1 MSKNSAYFSIT
12 SLNNIPDV
20 HRIKREMDRKCN
32 GVLSVAVGENGN
44 LVSVD
49 FDDTGVTLQMLRN
62 CLTDMGYTVG
72 NARMVYF
79 D

>member
-1 MSKNSAYFSIT
+1 MSKNSAYFSVT
-12 SLNNIPDV
+12 SLNNAHDV
-20 HRIKREMDRKCN
+20 KRIKRELDRKCN
-32 GVLSVAVGENGN
+32 GVLSVAVGQNGN

-49 FDDTGVTLQMLRN
+49 FDDTGVTPQMLRN

>member
-12 SLNNIPDV
+12 SLNNIP
-20 HRIKREMDRKCN
+20 
-32 GVLSVAVGENGN
+32 VGENGN

-49 FDDTGVTLQMLRN
+49 FDDTGVTPQMLRN